1 MTTDAAPTVQE
12 KSEQSRLSH
21 WLYEL
26 KELFLHAV
34 LQDRVLKRAYPGI
47 MHFLIFWGVTIQIF
61 GTIVNLL
68 QYPLFTPFIIEW
80 PLGTAYLGFEFVM
93 DLAGI
98 MILVGITMAVVR
110 RAFFKPSYLINRW
123 EDWYILALLALIT
136 LLGFFSEAVRI
147 MATDPAWRA
156 FSPLGNL
163 FALGLSRAGVIV
175 AADAPI
181 HGVLFW
187 THTITG
193 LVFVA
198 SLPFTK
204 LRHIITGPINIV
216 IRPDRPL
223 GELKPIEDIENTE
236 KLGAGEID
244 EFTTQPLLSFDTCVQ
259 CGRCESVCPSTTS
272 GMPFSPRTI
281 LLDLQESIHSNLIAN
296 QEVQLLG
303 GTIDTATPW
312 LCTTCGACLYAC
324 PLYIDPVSSIIE
336 LRRYLTLTTGD
347 VPAPVGETLM
357 QMERRGN
364 PWGLPVEERAPWA
377 KELNVRVL
385 EPGDETD
392 ILLFVGC
399 AYGYDSRSQEAGW
412 ALCELLDQAD
422 VDFAILGT
430 AEGCCGETAR
440 RLGHEYVFQVMVEE
454 NLAAFESVRFNRI
467 VSACAHCFNTLKN
480 EYAHFGGTYEVL
492 HHTEYITELISE
504 GRIKSGPAPD
514 DVTYTIHDSCY
525 LGRYNEIYEEPR
537 AALTSIPGLKVDEMK
552 QRRQDAFC
560 CGGGGGHMWMEIDP
574 STRVNHRRLDQA
586 MNETNAD
593 VIVTACPYC
602 LIMFE
607 DGIKSKGL
615 SDQIATQDIAEV
627 ILATKSNRGRPQGVA
642 TDDGS

>member
-1 MTTDAAPTVQE
+1 VTTDVAPTAHE
-12 KSEQSRLSH
+12 SSEQSRLSH
-21 WLYEL
+21 WLYEF
-26 KELFLHAV
+26 KELLLHAV

-47 MHFLIFWGVTIQIF
+47 MHILIFWGMTVQIL

-80 PLGTAYLGFEFVM
+80 PLGTAYLGFEFIM

-98 MILVGITMAVVR
+98 MILIGITMAVAR

-136 LLGFFSEAVRI
+136 LLGFFSEAVRL
-147 MATDPAWRA
+147 MATNPAWRA

-163 FALGLSRAGVIV
+163 FALGLSSAGVIV

-187 THTITG
+187 SHTIAG

-223 GELKPIEDIENTE
+223 GELEPIEDIENTE

-259 CGRCESVCPSTTS
+259 CGRCESVCPSTNS
-272 GMPFSPRTI
+272 GMPFSPRAI
-281 LLDLQESIHSNLIAN
+281 LLDLQDSIHTNLIAN
-296 QEVQLLG
+296 KDVQLLG

-324 PLYIDPVSSIIE
+324 PLFIDPVSSIID

-364 PWGLPVEERAPWA
+364 PWGLPAEERAPWA

-392 ILLFVGC
+392 ILLFIGC
-399 AYGYDSRSQEAGW
+399 AYGYDSRSQEAGR
-412 ALCELLDQAD
+412 ALCELLSQAD

-454 NLAAFESVRFNRI
+454 NIAAFESVRFNRI
-467 VSACAHCFNTLKN
+467 ISACAHCFNTLKN
-480 EYAHFGGTYEVL
+480 EYAHFGGAYEVL
-492 HHTEYITELISE
+492 HHTEYIAELISE
-504 GRIKSGPAPD
+504 GKIECGAAPE
-514 DVTYTIHDSCY
+514 DVTYTMHDSCY

-537 AALTSIPGLKVDEMK
+537 AALTSIPGLELDEMK
-552 QRRQDAFC
+552 LQRQDAFC

-574 STRVNHRRLDQA
+574 NTRVNHRRLDQA
-586 MNETNAD
+586 MNETDAD

>member
-1 MTTDAAPTVQE
+1 VTAGVSPTAHE
-12 KSEQSRLSH
+12 KSDPSRFSPRLSKF
-21 WLYEL
+21 

-34 LQDRVLKRAYPGI
+34 IQDRVLKRAYPGI
-47 MHFLIFWGVTIQIF
+47 MHFLIFWGMTIQIL

-68 QYPLFTPFIIEW
+68 QYPLFTPFVIEW
-80 PLGTAYLGFEFVM
+80 PLGTAYLGFEFIM

-98 MILVGITMAVVR
+98 MILIGIAMAVVR
-110 RAFFKPSYLINRW
+110 RAILKPSYLIHRW
-123 EDWYILALLALIT
+123 EDGYILALLLIIT

-156 FSPLGNL
+156 FSPFGNL
-163 FALGLSRAGVIV
+163 LALGLTSAGVQV

-187 THTITG
+187 SHTAAG

-204 LRHIITGPINIV
+204 LRHMITGPINIV
-216 IRPDRPL
+216 TRPERPL
-223 GELKPIEDIENTE
+223 GELETIEDIENTE

-244 EFTTQPLLSFDTCVQ
+244 EFATLPLLSFDTCVQ
-259 CGRCESVCPSTTS
+259 CGRCESVCPSTAS
-272 GMPFSPRTI
+272 GMPFSPREI
-281 LLDLQESIHSNLIAN
+281 ILDLQNSIHTNLIAN
-296 QEVQLLG
+296 HDVQLLG
-303 GTIDTATPW
+303 GTITSTTPW

-364 PWGLPVEERAPWA
+364 PWGLPAEERAPWA

-385 EPGDETD
+385 EPGDEAD

-399 AYGYDSRSQEAGW
+399 AYGYDSRSQSAGR
-412 ALCELLDQAD
+412 ALCELLDQAG
-422 VDFAILGT
+422 VDFAILGG

-454 NLAAFESVRFNRI
+454 NIAAFESVRFNRI

-480 EYAHFGGTYEVL
+480 EYTHFGGSYEVL
-492 HHTEYITELISE
+492 HHTEYIAELISE
-504 GRIKSGPAPD
+504 GKIEAGAAAD
-514 DVTYTIHDSCY
+514 DAKYTFHDSCY
-525 LGRYNEIYEEPR
+525 LGRYNEIYDEPR
-537 AALTSIPGLKVDEMK
+537 TALTSITGLEIDEMK

-574 STRVNHRRLDQA
+574 NTRVNHRRLDQA
-586 MNETNAD
+586 VNETDAD

-607 DGIKSKGL
+607 DGIKDKGL
-615 SDQIATQDIAEV
+615 SDRLAAQDIAEV
-627 ILATKSNRGRPQGVA
+627 ILAARSTPGEPEGA
-642 TDDGS
+642 AADDGS